1 MHNLIVLDYA
11 AGEVYLYHIESGL
24 QSEEV
29 EEFISERHR
38 LNDCHWMSTPDGSAM
53 KINKEE

>member
-11 AGEVYLYHIESGL
+11 AGEVYLYTVDSTD
-24 QSEEV
+24 V
-29 EEFISERHR
+29 ETVEAFISERHR
-38 LNDCHWMSTPDGSAM
+38 LNDCNWMSTPDGSGM